1 MSGLDIK
8 LPTGGGASGSN
19 PTVTPLGNVNAQA
32 AARAGSAYSQ
42 AYSYLSTVFNN
53 GSQQL
58 NFEEGR
64 LAANK
69 MSAAQRNAL
78 NSLLVSMGYA
88 NAKNQQQLQSHY
100 DEFLGEYRK
109 GLAANS
115 NLTLYGMVAGTING
129 GQWNTTPNAA
139 SGTKHYFVPPAGTAY
154 DPNSNTFQVS
164 PAGVTNPSGSSQ
176 ASTLD
181 SVELEMEN
189 WGFSEKTIKAM
200 SPRIVSAIA
209 GGVDNTKGID
219 VWLREQPEYAQQFP
233 GNITR
238 MKNNLPPLAESTYT
252 SYVQAMQEAG
262 RSAGLPAGF
271 LTNQEIGT
279 LIANEVKPTEFTKRL
294 TTAYEAVQQANPT
307 VLQALQE
314 NFGLTPGHLAAWA
327 LDPKKATD
335 LIAQQVQEAKYM
347 AETQAAG
354 FNQGMGVEQAQNIYQ
369 YAQTAG
375 LSEASVRSGI
385 DTAARYQSLEGSA
398 PGQARAGLTQEQ
410 LIGSQVGGD
419 AGAKQAFDIARAQQ
433 MTPMQGGGGDI
444 MNAKGVTGAGFA
456 TGEGTAPVR

>member
-129 GQWNTTPNAA
+129 GQWNTHAKRCKRHEA
-139 SGTKHYFVPPAGTAY
+139 LLC
-154 DPNSNTFQVS
+154 S
-164 PAGVTNPSGSSQ
+164 PSRNRLRPQQQYLPS
-176 ASTLD
+176 
-181 SVELEMEN
+181 
-189 WGFSEKTIKAM
+189 
-200 SPRIVSAIA
+200 
-209 GGVDNTKGID
+209 
-219 VWLREQPEYAQQFP
+219 
-233 GNITR
+233 
-238 MKNNLPPLAESTYT
+238 LPS
-252 SYVQAMQEAG
+252 
-262 RSAGLPAGF
+262 R
-271 LTNQEIGT
+271 
-279 LIANEVKPTEFTKRL
+279 R
-294 TTAYEAVQQANPT
+294 
-307 VLQALQE
+307 
-314 NFGLTPGHLAAWA
+314 
-327 LDPKKATD
+327 D
-335 LIAQQVQEAKYM
+335 
-347 AETQAAG
+347 
-354 FNQGMGVEQAQNIYQ
+354 
-369 YAQTAG
+369 
-375 LSEASVRSGI
+375 
-385 DTAARYQSLEGSA
+385 
-398 PGQARAGLTQEQ
+398 
-410 LIGSQVGGD
+410 
-419 AGAKQAFDIARAQQ
+419 
-433 MTPMQGGGGDI
+433 
-444 MNAKGVTGAGFA
+444 
-456 TGEGTAPVR
+456 